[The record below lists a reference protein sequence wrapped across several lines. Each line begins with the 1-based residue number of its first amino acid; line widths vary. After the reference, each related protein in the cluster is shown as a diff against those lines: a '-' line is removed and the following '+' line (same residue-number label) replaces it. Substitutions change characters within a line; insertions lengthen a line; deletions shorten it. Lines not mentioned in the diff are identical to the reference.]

1 MLQTIEYNVNEFM
14 SIFNYKCSAW
24 CCDSYLN
31 ILVQHG
37 TYSTLENVVH
47 LIIRSVEY
55 TAIHSIVDLF
65 GFN

>member
-1 MLQTIEYNVNEFM
+1 MNLCRFSIINVVLDVV
-14 SIFNYKCSAW
+14 IP
-24 CCDSYLN
+24 

-47 LIIRSVEY
+47 PIIRSVEY
-55 TAIHSIVDLF
+55 TAIHSIVDQF